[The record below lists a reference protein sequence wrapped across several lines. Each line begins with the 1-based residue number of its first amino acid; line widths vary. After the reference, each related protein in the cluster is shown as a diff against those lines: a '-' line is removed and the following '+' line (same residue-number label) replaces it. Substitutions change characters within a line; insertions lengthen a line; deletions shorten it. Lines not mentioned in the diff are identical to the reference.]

1 MVRELPEVMVAATA
15 VVAVVAQLAPTLA
28 EQVATAERQ
37 VEVGAEAVLLRQEAI
52 QHLVQGPGAKYE
64 SIVGR

>member
-1 MVRELPEVMVAATA
+1 MVRELPEAMDVET
-15 VVAVVAQLAPTLA
+15 VVVVEVAQLAPTLA
-28 EQVATAERQ
+28 EQAVTAERQ
-37 VEVGAEAVLLRQEAI
+37 VEVVAEAVLLRQEAI